1 MYCKALTYSNM
12 VEVPDY
18 DSNDWEKRTVQYI
31 IKNYNKVKKMV
42 RTMSK
47 GMAEYQ
53 IDDIMSDVAM
63 YFKNAGDYDIERAY
77 NEVADSYLS
86 LEGYISVGIKHCIQ
100 RYNSDKYKREKIL
113 VCNTIMCE
121 DGEKDIFD
129 TIQDTESLSEINN
142 IGYNLCSILK
152 SIRCM
157 RYRYGVDIYM
167 LIYIRM
173 ITKNRASMYFSILE
187 ALGVNKRDL
196 TETEK
201 RISKEPDIQ
210 YLIKAIS
217 LRESRDTLVEIEKY
231 VYGCS
236 QLKQAVDLVL
246 SSQA

>member
-31 IKNYNKVKKMV
+31 IKNYNKVRKTV
-42 RTMSK
+42 RMMGK
-47 GMAEYQ
+47 GLLSEYQ
-53 IDDIMSDVAM
+53 IDDIMSDVAI
-63 YFKNAGDYDIERAY
+63 YFKEAGDYDIERAY
-77 NEVADSYLS
+77 NEVADTYLS

-100 RYNSDKYKREKIL
+100 RYNSENYRREKNL
-113 VCNTIMCE
+113 VCTTIMCE

-129 TIQDTESLSEINN
+129 TIQDVGSLNEINN
-142 IGYNLCSILK
+142 IGYNLCDILK

-157 RYRYGVDIYM
+157 RYKYGVDIYM

-173 ITKNRASMYFSILE
+173 ITRNNVDMYFSILE

-196 TETEK
+196 AETEK
-201 RISKEPDIQ
+201 KLSSEPDMQ

-217 LRESRDTLVEIEKY
+217 LSEGKDTLVEIEKY
-231 VYGCS
+231 VYGCN
-236 QLKQAVDLVL
+236 QLKKAISLV
-246 SSQA
+246 AG